1 MTPRLSELSRTLLVA
16 AMCLTPVHA
25 ASAPEAAACVPV
37 GEWIRLDAAF
47 PAPAPPAQFLA
58 HLSRRK
64 AVLLGESHDSAE
76 HHRWQLHTIS
86 GLHALNPDMV
96 LAFEMFPRRL
106 QSVLDDWTA
115 GQLTEAEFLRRSE
128 WSKVWGHDAQLYLP
142 IFHFARMHRVP
153 MVALNVERS
162 LVRQVGER
170 GWAAVPADAREDVS
184 DPAPPSRRYV
194 ESLYASWLE
203 HLPPD
208 HAARRRAPTETDYRV
223 PEFVHFVESMQV
235 WDRAMAERIAARAR
249 SAHGPL
255 VVAIMGSGHL
265 RDGFGVPYQLASLGV
280 QDVAVL
286 LPWDREDSCS
296 ELTPGLADAVF
307 GVDASKT
314 APPPERPRLGILL
327 EQAEQGVAVREV
339 VKGSIAEQAGIR
351 SGDIIEAIA
360 GRKVGETA
368 DVIATVQRQ
377 APGTWLPLT
386 VNRNGTPV
394 ELVARFPAAP

>member
-1 MTPRLSELSRTLLVA
+1 
-16 AMCLTPVHA
+16 
-25 ASAPEAAACVPV
+25 
-37 GEWIRLDAAF
+37 
-47 PAPAPPAQFLA
+47 
-58 HLSRRK
+58 
-64 AVLLGESHDSAE
+64 
-76 HHRWQLHTIS
+76 
-86 GLHALNPDMV
+86 
-96 LAFEMFPRRL
+96 
-106 QSVLDDWTA
+106 
-115 GQLTEAEFLRRSE
+115 
-128 WSKVWGHDAQLYLP
+128 
-142 IFHFARMHRVP
+142 
-153 MVALNVERS
+153 
-162 LVRQVGER
+162 
-170 GWAAVPADAREDVS
+170 
-184 DPAPPSRRYV
+184 
-194 ESLYASWLE
+194 
-203 HLPPD
+203 
-208 HAARRRAPTETDYRV
+208 
-223 PEFVHFVESMQV
+223 
-235 WDRAMAERIAARAR
+235 
-249 SAHGPL
+249 
-255 VVAIMGSGHL
+255 MGSGHL